1 MTTRTPPQSIELEA
15 HAPPQQL
22 TTQSAMWSSAMRGSG
37 AQTLHPRR
45 IASIHTGSVATQD
58 GTLKIGDVIV
68 TVNGDVTTE
77 HGGYM
82 ITRSTK

>member
-1 MTTRTPPQSIELEA
+1 MPLLNSSPPNPRCC
-15 HAPPQQL
+15 H
-22 TTQSAMWSSAMRGSG
+22 RRCGSG

-82 ITRSTK
+82 ITLSTK